1 VPTPS
6 VDKVNTSFLETL
18 MGYNVRRAS
27 LVIMA
32 EFMEKMAVY
41 DLRTV
46 DFSMLSLITHNPG
59 ITSRQLCTTLGIQA
73 PNLVS
78 MITALEKRQLIQRLP
93 HPSDR
98 RAVGLHMTETGLQ
111 MLSKAEKTAT
121 KLELK
126 ATPNLSTDERKTLM
140 TLLRKIYKE

>member
-1 VPTPS
+1 MKPSPKDTTVPTPS
-6 VDKVNTSFLETL
+6 VDKVNTHFLETL
-18 MGYNVRRAS
+18 LGYDVRRAS
-27 LVIMA
+27 FVIMA

-98 RAVGLHMTETGLQ
+98 
-111 MLSKAEKTAT
+111 
-121 KLELK
+121 
-126 ATPNLSTDERKTLM
+126 
-140 TLLRKIYKE
+140 